1 MKFFSLMALEQAAAD
16 AATATGAEG
25 AVPAEVGFVGTLISL
40 VPMILIFVIFYF
52 MLIRPQ
58 RKKEKKVQEMLKA
71 LKVGDRV
78 STIGG
83 IYGTITNIKDDTLE
97 LSVGR
102 DNVKLIFARWAIR
115 QVEDVAIE
123 NDSEVLN

>member
-1 MKFFSLMALEQAAAD
+1 
-16 AATATGAEG
+16 
-25 AVPAEVGFVGTLISL
+25 VGFVGTLISL